1 MVNTALISVAASELV
16 TRGDL
21 AALSDVNA
29 HQVVNTGG
37 QFILI
42 ALEFTHTDDSSAF
55 TVRDLKRCI
64 ANLASLLTED
74 GAQQTF
80 FRRELGFTLG
90 RDLADQ
96 NVASFNLGADADAA
110 PRVEISRNL
119 LRHIGTAPGHL
130 F

>member
-90 RDLADQ
+90 CRSEEHTSELQ
-96 NVASFNLGADADAA
+96 
-110 PRVEISRNL
+110 SR
-119 LRHIGTAPGHL
+119 GHL
-130 F
+130 VCRL